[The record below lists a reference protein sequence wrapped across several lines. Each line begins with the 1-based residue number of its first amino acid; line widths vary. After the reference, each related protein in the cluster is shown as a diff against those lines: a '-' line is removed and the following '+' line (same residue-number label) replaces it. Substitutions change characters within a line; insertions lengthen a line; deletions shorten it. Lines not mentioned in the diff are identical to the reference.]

1 MLFVQTFSSRL
12 EFIVYPDQLPNLS
25 LPALKVIIYLPVKL
39 FYIENCVDIQI
50 AITYFYSLGWARKPQ
65 GKVGKQKTGAVETQL
80 RELFNQGLT
89 PDGKVDKARK
99 VSARLAAQKMKD
111 MVAAGKFHHE
121 DLLSYTQ
128 IQSWFGHNFNLSPE
142 VDYSG
147 YVHFES

>member
-1 MLFVQTFSSRL
+1 M
-12 EFIVYPDQLPNLS
+12 
-25 LPALKVIIYLPVKL
+25 
-39 FYIENCVDIQI
+39 
-50 AITYFYSLGWARKPQ
+50 
-65 GKVGKQKTGAVETQL
+65 GKRKTGAVETWL

-128 IQSWFGHNFNLSPE
+128 IQSWFGQEKVRLATQKSAQFPKE
-142 VDYSG
+142 PKKKKK
-147 YVHFES
+147 